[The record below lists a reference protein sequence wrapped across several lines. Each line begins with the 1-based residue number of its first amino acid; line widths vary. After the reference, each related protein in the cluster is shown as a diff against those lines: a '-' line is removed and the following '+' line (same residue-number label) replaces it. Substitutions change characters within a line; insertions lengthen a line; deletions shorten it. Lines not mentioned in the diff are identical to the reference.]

1 MPIYIFSSSRFPF
14 FSSSSLLL
22 FLFLFIFP
30 NRAFRTSTTTII
42 NSKIPSSHHQIKPTI
57 AHSKTRNN
65 MLFPFIGLV
74 ITLSLWSTILNLQP
88 NDPREDYVR
97 RLTSTVGITAVITG
111 CLDLTNGIINAHGP
125 GKGSDEITGMYDLVN
140 SGDLHA
146 TATSTVNI
154 PSKTAKSDSS
164 RVARPLPLSTRA
176 QLIIVGSVL
185 VISFLPRKNII
196 SMDDSTLEEHH
207 AESDQS
213 SLEMLYL
220 SPEAE
225 PSLYEQIDSLLSSSL
240 QLDSGSSEWVPPR
253 LSKDNLSNRC

>member
-1 MPIYIFSSSRFPF
+1 
-14 FSSSSLLL
+14 
-22 FLFLFIFP
+22 
-30 NRAFRTSTTTII
+30 
-42 NSKIPSSHHQIKPTI
+42 
-57 AHSKTRNN
+57 

-111 CLDLTNGIINAHGP
+111 CLDLTNGIINAYGP

-240 QLDSGSSEWVPPR
+240 QLNSGSSE
-253 LSKDNLSNRC
+253 